1 MLLVESFAPRSAPW
15 HELLDDRESELL
27 AVLAQGYGAA
37 NRGDAVHHDRLHTT
51 KPWIIIASLVTAGRM
66 IACSYVQ
73 RSGKRAAM
81 AVLPDFRGQGVA
93 RALIRRSL
101 ADLPDQ
107 WVEIGAGDT
116 VHERR
121 YRRAGF
127 GSVSSWQHA
136 CGLLG
141 PLLVPLVTAHSYRAD
156 GSLTYSR
163 HAFTPPRTEHHF
175 VIMIHGSPADRV
187 ANDGL
192 NYLVDEA

>member
-1 MLLVESFAPRSAPW
+1 MLLVESFAPRSASW
-15 HELLDDRESELL
+15 QELLDDREAELL
-27 AVLAQGYGAA
+27 ALFAEGYGAA
-37 NRGDAVHHDRLHTT
+37 NRGNAVHHDRLHTT
-51 KPWIIIASLVTAGRM
+51 MPWIVLASLPAGRRM

-81 AVLPDFRGQGVA
+81 AVLPDFRGRGIAQ
-93 RALIRRSL
+93 ALIRRSL

-107 WVEIGAGDT
+107 WVEIGSRDT
-116 VHERR
+116 VHQRR

-127 GSVSSWQHA
+127 EFETSWEHA
-136 CGLLG
+136 SGLLG
-141 PLLVPLVTAHSYRAD
+141 PLLTPLVTAHSYRED

-163 HAFTPPRTEHHF
+163 HAFTPPRREHHF
-175 VIMIHGSPADRV
+175 VIMSHGSPADRV